1 MPSINQWSK
10 PMKAEQANECV
21 AELLRE
27 VHSKSGTLTN
37 AYVDEVRCKI
47 MTTAAMIDMN
57 DRVGFERQIAN
68 AFAILDKI
76 RDNNENP
83 TVHAHVGVGTN
94 VTAFVKNLNEDPHWM
109 QQVEALEH
117 SLEHFGLNHVRS
129 SDGSVKVIA
138 TSIRKS
144 FPIGGTPK
152 EVIFKNVPN
161 KSTIEVNQKNAETI
175 LQSLGRNLKRFA
187 FADVLRK
194 TADDKKKRDVEVN
207 RIDLF
212 SILEALFLAGPE
224 IGWPLR
230 VDILDKYGIQES

>member
-10 PMKAEQANECV
+10 PMKAEQANECI
-21 AELLRE
+21 ANLLRE

-47 MTTAAMIDMN
+47 MTTASMIDAN
-57 DRVGFERQIAN
+57 ERVGFEKQIAN

-76 RDNNENP
+76 RDNNEHAI
-83 TVHAHVGVGTN
+83 VHAHVGVGTN
-94 VTAFVKNLNEDPHWM
+94 VTAFVKDLNEDPHWM

-117 SLEHFGLNHVRS
+117 SLDHFGLNHVRS
-129 SDGSVKVIA
+129 ADGSVEVTAAGIK
-138 TSIRKS
+138 KN

-161 KSTIEVNQKNAETI
+161 KATLEVNQRNATTI

-194 TADDKKKRDVEVN
+194 TADDKKRRDFEVT

-224 IGWPLR
+224 SGWPLR

>member
-1 MPSINQWSK
+1 
-10 PMKAEQANECV
+10 MKAEQANECV

-83 TVHAHVGVGTN
+83 TVHAHVSVGTN

-224 IGWPLR
+224 SGWPLR